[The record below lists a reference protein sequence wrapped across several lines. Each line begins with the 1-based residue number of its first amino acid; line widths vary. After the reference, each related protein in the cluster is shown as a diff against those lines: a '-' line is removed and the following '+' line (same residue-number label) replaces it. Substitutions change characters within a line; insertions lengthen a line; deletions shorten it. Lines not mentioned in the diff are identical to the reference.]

1 MGCGFDFSEPV
12 GHGLDGADRAVMK
25 VVVTRES
32 RFLSFMDLLEDFQD
46 EWQAFQADVDSQGD
60 LFSRRHWLSGL
71 IWDIGQIVS
80 IDKFRKGV
88 ISGIGYISL
97 VEMGSS
103 DGNSDGNS
111 EEVVAAVLQMLADAR
126 RKKGL
131 TQENLSEL
139 SGVDHG
145 VISRA
150 ERGLRTPSMA
160 AIRDLAVAL
169 DFDFAKLVRK
179 AENRVRKNRG

>member
-1 MGCGFDFSEPV
+1 
-12 GHGLDGADRAVMK
+12 
-25 VVVTRES
+25 
-32 RFLSFMDLLEDFQD
+32 
-46 EWQAFQADVDSQGD
+46 
-60 LFSRRHWLSGL
+60 
-71 IWDIGQIVS
+71 VS

-88 ISGIGYISL
+88 ISGMGYISL
-97 VEMGSS
+97 VEMGFS
-103 DGNSDGNS
+103 DGNSCGNS

-169 DFDFAKLVRK
+169 DFDFGKLVRK
-179 AENRVRKNRG
+179 AEDRVRKNPG